1 MFYCPKCLNIYNIT
15 KSIKT
20 SDQLGQTGGSKLD
33 VIIEKI
39 LSNEDIEED
48 DKIKLDEDDL
58 IQLNKIDS
66 YKKLQ
71 NKQKDYVFN
80 YLNDMIQKK
89 KIINKDNK
97 IAKKMYFIC
106 KSCGNNEPI
115 KEGSMIISRQSNK
128 EITNETGFNSKEYL
142 EMKIYPR
149 TRQYSCL
156 NDKCESHK
164 KSEKKSAM
172 FMRIN
177 GTYKIRYICEA
188 CETSWLAS

>member
-20 SDQLGQTGGSKLD
+20 SDQLGQLGGSKLD

-39 LSNEDIEED
+39 LSNEDIED

>member
-20 SDQLGQTGGSKLD
+20 TEQTGGSKLD
-33 VIIEKI
+33 DIIEKI
-39 LSNEDIEED
+39 LSNEDIEEKD
-48 DKIKLDEDDL
+48 YKLDEDDL

-71 NKQKDYVFN
+71 NKQKDYVYN
-80 YLNDMIQKK
+80 YLNDLVQKK
-89 KIINKDNK
+89 NISNKSEK

-115 KEGSMIISRQSNK
+115 KEGSMIISRQTDK
-128 EITNETGFNSKEYL
+128 DIINENGFNPKEYL

-149 TRQYSCL
+149 TRQYNCL

-164 KSEKKSAM
+164 NSEKKSAM

-188 CETSWLAS
+188 CETSWMAS

>member
-20 SDQLGQTGGSKLD
+20 SDNQTGGSKLD
-33 VIIEKI
+33 DIIEKI
-39 LSNEDIEED
+39 LSNEDIEEE
-48 DKIKLDEDDL
+48 KTNKLDEDDL

-66 YKKLQ
+66 FKKLQ

-80 YLNDMIQKK
+80 YLNDIIQKK
-89 KIINKDNK
+89 KPANKDNK

-128 EITNETGFNSKEYL
+128 EITNENDTGFNPKEYL
-142 EMKIYPR
+142 EMNIYPR

-156 NDKCESHK
+156 NDKCVSHK
-164 KSEKKSAM
+164 NSEKKSAM

-188 CETSWLAS
+188 CETSWMTS

>member
-20 SDQLGQTGGSKLD
+20 SDQLGQIGGSKLD

-39 LSNEDIEED
+39 LSNEDIED

-149 TRQYSCL
+149 TRQYSCF
-156 NDKCESHK
+156 NSKCESHK
-164 KSEKKSAM
+164 NSEKKSAM